1 MSRLAESI
9 SAGRF
14 VVTAELGP
22 PKGTDV
28 THLLDMAEILR
39 NDVHAINVTDQQSSV
54 MTLGSLAVCHLLHQ
68 RGIEPVFQVTCRD
81 RNRIALQSD
90 LLSAAVLGIEN
101 VLCLTGDYVTLGD
114 HPQAKPVFDLDSV
127 TLLKAVA
134 ELQEGHDL
142 AGKPLQGV
150 PTFFPGA
157 VVSPVANPSGPQIAK
172 MEKKVEAGARFFQ
185 TQAVYDLTRFEAFVR
200 RVEYLNVPILV
211 GIILLKSAGMARF
224 MNANVAGVSVPD
236 QLIEEIG
243 SVPKLDRAAKSVEI
257 AARLIRALKGMCQGV
272 HIMTLGWE
280 QYVPQLLRE
289 VGLGQGTMQQRTS
302 EESIGGQEHGNYLEH

>member
-1 MSRLAESI
+1 MSKLAESI
-9 SAGRF
+9 AAGKF

-22 PKGTDV
+22 PKGTDIA
-28 THLLDMAEILR
+28 HLLEMAELLR
-39 NDVHAINVTDQQSSV
+39 DHVGAINVTDQQSSV

-127 TLLKAVA
+127 TLLRAVA
-134 ELQEGHDL
+134 ALQEGHDL
-142 AGKPLQGV
+142 AGKPLQGRGA
-150 PTFFPGA
+150 FFPGA
-157 VVSPVANPSGPQIAK
+157 VVSPGANPLGPQIAK
-172 MEKKVEAGARFFQ
+172 MEKKIEAGARFFQ
-185 TQAVYDLTRFEAFVR
+185 TQAVYDPAQFETFVR
-200 RVEYLNVPILV
+200 QVEHLNVPILV

-224 MNANVAGVSVPD
+224 MNRNVAGVNVPD
-236 QLIEEIG
+236 GLVEEIG
-243 SVPKLDRAAKSVEI
+243 SVPKPSRVTKAVEI
-257 AARLIRALKGMCQGV
+257 AARLIREMKGMCQGV

-280 QYVPQLLRE
+280 RYVPQLLVESKLVGE
-289 VGLGQGTMQQRTS
+289 VGVR
-302 EESIGGQEHGNYLEH
+302 

>member
-9 SAGRF
+9 AADKF
-14 VVTAELGP
+14 VVTAEVGP

-28 THLLDMAEILR
+28 THLLEMAELVR
-39 NDVHAINVTDQQSSV
+39 DHVDAINVTDQQSSV
-54 MTLGSLAVCHLLHQ
+54 MTLGSLVVCHMLNQ

-90 LLSAAVLGIEN
+90 LLSAAALGVEN

-127 TLLKAVA
+127 TLLRAIGA
-134 ELQEGHDL
+134 LHEGHDL
-142 AGKPLQGV
+142 AGKPLRGV
-150 PTFFPGA
+150 PTLFPGA
-157 VVSPVANPSGPQIAK
+157 VVSPGSTPLGPQIAK

-185 TQAVYDLTRFEAFVR
+185 TQAVYDPAQFETFVR
-200 RVEYLNVPILV
+200 QVEHLNVPIMV

-224 MNANVAGVSVPD
+224 MNSNVAGVNVPD
-236 QLIEEIG
+236 ELIQEIG
-243 SVPKLDRAAKSVEI
+243 SATKPDRPAKAIEI
-257 AARLIRALKGMCQGV
+257 AARLIREMKGMCQGV

-280 QYVPQLLRE
+280 RYVPQLLDE
-289 VGLGQGTMQQRTS
+289 AGLGQ
-302 EESIGGQEHGNYLEH
+302 